1 LPATSG
7 VWRLASERRK
17 DEAAGVTGTIDRRHF
32 LLTAGAALAL
42 PTVAPG
48 QQPADRAPPP
58 RPRRAR
64 SVYVDAQGALDG
76 FDEPE
81 PGRYVPGRRLLTA
94 IRERRIDV
102 ISATIGEVG
111 NGPDRFKSAAQA
123 VANWDRMIAAN
134 APILAKI
141 ERAADI
147 GLAVDGGKIGIIYN
161 FQDTTMLEGDAANVD
176 TFATLGVKVIQ
187 LTYNKRN
194 LAGDGCLERAN
205 AGISDFGR
213 EVIARINRNDV
224 LLDLSHA
231 GQRTQAE
238 GIAASAA
245 PPAITH
251 SACRN
256 LVDLPRNTFDAE
268 MRALAVKGGVFGVYL
283 MPFLRLSGQP
293 QREDLLRHLDHAVN
307 VCGEDH
313 VGIGTD
319 DPFLGY
325 AVNDETRARHR
336 QFYEERVRRGI
347 AAPGESGEVM
357 NYVEGYN
364 SGERYDRIA
373 ADLRLRGWST
383 ARIEKVLGGN
393 WVRLFSEVWKG

>member
-1 LPATSG
+1 MH
-7 VWRLASERRK
+7 RRQFLMT
-17 DEAAGVTGTIDRRHF
+17 AAA
-32 LLTAGAALAL
+32 AGAALAL
-42 PTVAPG
+42 PGLVRAQDVAS
-48 QQPADRAPPP
+48 APPP

-64 SVYVDAQGALDG
+64 SIYVDAQGALDG

-81 PGRYVPGRRLLTA
+81 TGRYVPTERLLKA

-111 NGPDRFKSAAQA
+111 NGPDKFRSAAQA
-123 VANWDRMIAAN
+123 VANWDRLIAAH
-134 APILAKI
+134 PRILAKI

-147 GLAVDGGKIGIIYN
+147 RAAVEAGKVGLIYN
-161 FQDTTMLEGDAANVD
+161 FQDTTPIETDPDNVD
-176 TFATLGVKVIQ
+176 RFASLGVKVIQ

-194 LAGDGCLERAN
+194 LAGDGCLERSN
-205 AGISDFGR
+205 AGLSDFGR
-213 EVIARINRNDV
+213 ELVARINRANV

-245 PPAITH
+245 PAAITH

-268 MRALAVKGGVFGVYL
+268 MRALAARGGVFGVYL

-293 QREDLLRHLDHAVN
+293 GREDLLRHLDHAVN

-325 AVNDETRARHR
+325 AVNEESRRRHR
-336 QFYEERVRRGI
+336 EFYEDRVRRGI
-347 AAPGESGEVM
+347 SAPGESAEVM

-364 SGERYDRIA
+364 SGDRYDRIA
-373 ADLRLRGWST
+373 ADLRRRGWST
-383 ARIEKVLGGN
+383 GRIEKVLGNN
-393 WVRLFSEVWKG
+393 WMRLFGEVWKA

>member
-1 LPATSG
+1 MDAAT
-7 VWRLASERRK
+7 
-17 DEAAGVTGTIDRRHF
+17 VTGAFDRRHF
-32 LLTAGAALAL
+32 LLAAGAAMAL
-42 PTVAPG
+42 PTLAMAQEGRP
-48 QQPADRAPPP
+48 PPP

-64 SVYVDAQGALDG
+64 SIYVDAQGALDG
-76 FDEPE
+76 FDEAE
-81 PGRYVPGRRLLTA
+81 PGRYVPTERLLTA

-111 NGPDRFKSAAQA
+111 NGSDRFRSAARA
-123 VANWDRMIAAN
+123 VANWDRLIAAH
-134 APILAKI
+134 PRILAKI

-147 GLAVDGGKIGIIYN
+147 GAAVESGKVGIVYN
-161 FQDTTMLEGDAANVD
+161 FQDTTMLEGDAENVD
-176 TFATLGVKVIQ
+176 VFATLGVKVIQ

-194 LAGDGCLERAN
+194 LAGDGCLERSN

-251 SACRN
+251 SGCRN

-268 MRALAVKGGVFGVYL
+268 MRALADKGGVFGVYL
-283 MPFLRLSGQP
+283 MPFLRLAGQP
-293 QREDLLRHLDHAVN
+293 QREDLIRHVEHAVN

-319 DPFLGY
+319 DPFTGY
-325 AVNDETRARHR
+325 TINDETRAQHR
-336 QFYEERVRRGI
+336 QFYEDRVRRGI
-347 AAPGESGEVM
+347 SAPGESADVM

-364 SGERYDRIA
+364 DEQRYDRIA
-373 ADLRLRGWST
+373 ADLRRRGWST
-383 ARIEKVLGGN
+383 ARIEKVLGNN
-393 WVRLFSEVWKG
+393 WVRLFRGVWKG

>member
-1 LPATSG
+1 M
-7 VWRLASERRK
+7 
-17 DEAAGVTGTIDRRHF
+17 DRRQF
-32 LLTAGAALAL
+32 LLAGAAAGAALAFPSL
-42 PTVAPG
+42 A
-48 QQPADRAPPP
+48 QAPADRAPPP
-58 RPRRAR
+58 RPRGAR
-64 SVYVDAQGALDG
+64 SIYVDAQGALDG

-81 PGRYVPGRRLLTA
+81 PNRYVPTERLLSA

-102 ISATIGEVG
+102 INATIGDVG
-111 NGPDRFKSAAQA
+111 NGPDRFRNAAAA
-123 VANWDRMIAAN
+123 VASWDRLIGAH
-134 APILAKI
+134 PSIVAKI
-141 ERAADI
+141 ESVADIRAAV
-147 GLAVDGGKIGIIYN
+147 AAGKVGIVYN
-161 FQDTTMLEGDAANVD
+161 FQDTTPLEADAGNVD
-176 TFATLGVKVIQ
+176 TFATLGVRVIQ

-194 LAGDGCLERAN
+194 LAGDGCLERSN

-213 EVIARINRNDV
+213 EVIARINRANV

-238 GIAASAA
+238 GIAVSAA
-245 PPAITH
+245 PPSITH
-251 SACRN
+251 SGCRA

-268 MRALAVKGGVFGVYL
+268 MRALAQKGGVFGVYL

-325 AVNDETRARHR
+325 AVNDETRAQHR
-336 QFYEERVRRGI
+336 RFFEDRQRRGI
-347 AAPGESGEVM
+347 SAPGESPDVM

-364 SGERYDRIA
+364 SGDRYDRIA
-373 ADLRLRGWST
+373 ADLRRRGWRG
-383 ARIEKVLGGN
+383 ARIDKVLGGN
-393 WVRLFSEVWKG
+393 FVRLFGEVWKR